1 MKFKE
6 ILPSFKREQVAST
19 LTREKIF
26 SVLGAFVAILALM
39 AEIHFASASIPL
51 KMLVLASMGASTCL
65 VFAVS
70 HSPMAQPWPIF
81 GGHLL
86 AASVGVAC
94 AQWIPVPAIAVATAV
109 GLAIAGMYVLRCLHP
124 PSAGTAMIAILGG
137 PAVHEL
143 GWQFCYVVAIN
154 AGTILLLALLI
165 NNLIPGRRYPLRHT
179 HHPHHQQFMQTAH
192 KPYPELNEEDFGW
205 ALGRM
210 DGVIDVSREDLV
222 DLYEFA
228 VEHAQQHRATMHT
241 GGKPQ

>member
-6 ILPSFKREQVAST
+6 ILSLFQRGQAVST
-19 LTREKIF
+19 LTREKVF
-26 SVLGAFVAILALM
+26 SVLGAFVAILVLM
-39 AEIHFASASIPL
+39 TEIHFASANISL
-51 KMLVLASMGASTCL
+51 KVLVLASMGASTCL
-65 VFAVS
+65 IFAVS

-86 AASVGVAC
+86 AAVVGVAC
-94 AQWIPVPAIAVATAV
+94 AQWIPVPVIAVAAAV
-109 GLAIAGMYVLRCLHP
+109 ALAIAGMYLLRCLHP

-137 PAVHEL
+137 PAIHDL

-154 AGTILLLALLI
+154 AGTMLLLALLI

-179 HHPHHQQFMQTAH
+179 HHPHHQQFIQTPH

-205 ALGRM
+205 ALGKM

-228 VEHAQQHRATMHT
+228 VEHAQQQYAALPA
-241 GGKPQ
+241 GGKSQ